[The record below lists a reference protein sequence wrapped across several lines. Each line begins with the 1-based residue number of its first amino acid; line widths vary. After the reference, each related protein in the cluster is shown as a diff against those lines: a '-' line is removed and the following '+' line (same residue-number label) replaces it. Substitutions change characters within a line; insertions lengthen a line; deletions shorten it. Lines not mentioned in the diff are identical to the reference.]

1 MPEETERRPPRAF
14 WSGTIAFGLVT
25 VPVELLPAVRSRR
38 VSLRMLAP
46 DGTPLSRRYWCPRDE
61 RLLDAAEIVRG
72 YEVDDGEFVVVTDE
86 ELDALEPEKS
96 REIDLRRFVP
106 REQIDPIYFE
116 RGYFLAPAGET
127 TKAYRLLARA
137 MEDADRAGVGTFVMR
152 GKEYLVAI
160 LSEGGILRAETLRF
174 AAEIRSPEDVG
185 LADPGDADT
194 DRAARLEAAI
204 DELAADSLEPEE
216 LGDPYAERVESLV
229 AEKLAAGEDV
239 VSIPEEARRE
249 TSEVEIV
256 DLMEV
261 LKRRLQGGG
270 KASEAGR
277 RSAARA
283 GAPSEELE
291 ERTKKELYQM
301 AQDLEIEGRSSMT
314 KAELVRAIER
324 SA

>member
-1 MPEETERRPPRAF
+1 MPETERRPPRAF

-25 VPVELLPAVRSRR
+25 VPVELLPAVRSSRR

-61 RLLDAAEIVRG
+61 RLLDPAEIVRG

-106 REQIDPIYFE
+106 REQIDPIYFD
-116 RGYFLAPAGET
+116 RGYFLAPSGDS

-137 MEDADRAGVGTFVMR
+137 MEDAGRAGVGTFVMR
-152 GKEYLVAI
+152 GKEYLAAI
-160 LSEGGILRAETLRF
+160 LSEAGILRAETLRF
-174 AAEIRSPEDVG
+174 AAEIRSPGDVG
-185 LADPGDADT
+185 LPELPDADADRT
-194 DRAARLEAAI
+194 DRLEAAI
-204 DELAADSLEPEE
+204 EELSADSLESAE
-216 LGDPYAERVESLV
+216 LGDPYTERVESLI
-229 AEKLAAGEDV
+229 AEKLAGGEDV
-239 VSIPEEARRE
+239 VEIPEEDRRE

-261 LKRRLQGGG
+261 LKRRLQGGE
-270 KASEAGR
+270 KASEAER
-277 RSAARA
+277 QPAARS
-283 GAPSEELE
+283 GTSPEKLE
-291 ERTKKELYQM
+291 ERTKKELYAM

-314 KAELVRAIER
+314 KAELVRAIRR

>member
-1 MPEETERRPPRAF
+1 MPETERRPPRAF

-25 VPVELLPAVRSRR
+25 VPVELLPAVRSSRR

-61 RLLDAAEIVRG
+61 RLLDPAEIVRG

-106 REQIDPIYFE
+106 REQIDPIYFD
-116 RGYFLAPAGET
+116 RGYFLAPSGDS

-137 MEDADRAGVGTFVMR
+137 MEDAGRAGVGTFVMR
-152 GKEYLVAI
+152 GKEYLAAI
-160 LSEGGILRAETLRF
+160 LSEAGILRAETLRF
-174 AAEIRSPEDVG
+174 AAEIRSPGDVG
-185 LADPGDADT
+185 LPELPDADADRT
-194 DRAARLEAAI
+194 DRLEAAI
-204 DELAADSLEPEE
+204 EELSADSLESAE
-216 LGDPYAERVESLV
+216 LGDPYTERVESLI
-229 AEKLAAGEDV
+229 AEKLAGGEDV
-239 VSIPEEARRE
+239 VEIPEEARRE

-261 LKRRLQGGG
+261 LKRRLQGGE
-270 KASEAGR
+270 KASEAER
-277 RSAARA
+277 QPAARS
-283 GAPSEELE
+283 GTSPEKLE
-291 ERTKKELYQM
+291 ERTKKELYAM

-314 KAELVRAIER
+314 KAELVRAIRR

>member
-1 MPEETERRPPRAF
+1 MPEGTERRPARAF

-25 VPVELLPAVRSRR
+25 VPVDLLPAVRSRR

-61 RLLDAAEIVRG
+61 RLLDPAEIVRG

-106 REQIDPIYFE
+106 RERIDPIYFE
-116 RGYFLAPAGET
+116 RGYFLAPSGES

-137 MEDADRAGVGTFVMR
+137 MEDAGRAGVGTFVMR
-152 GKEYLVAI
+152 GKEYLAAI

-174 AAEIRSPEDVG
+174 EAEIRSPEDVG
-185 LADPGDADT
+185 LPDIADVDADRT
-194 DRAARLEAAI
+194 DRLEAAI
-204 DELAADSLEPEE
+204 EELSADSLDPSE
-216 LGDPYAERVESLV
+216 LGDPHTERVESLV
-229 AEKLAAGEDV
+229 AEKLAGDEDV
-239 VSIPEEARRE
+239 VEIPEEARRE

-261 LKRRLQGGG
+261 LKRRLQGDEE
-270 KASEAGR
+270 ASGAERRPAAG
-277 RSAARA
+277 S
-283 GAPSEELE
+283 GTSPKELE
-291 ERTKKELYQM
+291 TKTKKELYEM

-314 KAELVRAIER
+314 KAELVRALRR